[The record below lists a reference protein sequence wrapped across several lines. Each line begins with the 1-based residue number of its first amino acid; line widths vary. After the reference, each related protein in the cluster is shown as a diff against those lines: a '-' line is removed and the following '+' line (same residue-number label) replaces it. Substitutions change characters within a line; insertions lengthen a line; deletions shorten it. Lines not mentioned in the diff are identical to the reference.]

1 MSFWDRCI
9 SEGLDVTKLNDGQQK
24 IICPKCDHTR
34 RKHKGDQC
42 LSVQIDSKG
51 ARWKCH
57 HCTWEGHVWRNED
70 RLAQDAPGR
79 TKAERLT
86 GFAYTEP
93 LQNDQIDWFKQR
105 GINEETLKSAG
116 VESGTRLNGSMG
128 PIAFVHKNADG
139 ETINVKFRAE
149 GKKFSQTKN
158 GARLPYMWNLVDTDK
173 SRLIIVEGEVD
184 SLSVHECGIGNC
196 ISVPDGASDR
206 KMSWME
212 ELSDELSSFK
222 QVVLF
227 TDFDRAG
234 LALRDELA
242 RRLGVARCFRIET
255 SAMPSGCKDANDVLT
270 QHGAEVLKSLVE
282 GARPVPMR
290 ALRETRSFAAE
301 AIRLLHGEIKQ
312 GLPTGIGAFDGVGQ
326 DPNAGIYKVRP
337 GELTVISGVPS
348 SGKSEILDLLL
359 VQLGIK
365 HNWAFAV
372 CSFENEVDEHLNKL
386 AAKHQRLPTWGPNK
400 MDDEKFIESLDWCDE
415 HFYWIRA
422 EDDAPTVEWCLN
434 TATAAVARYPN
445 LRGLV
450 LDPWNEFSHRRP
462 SAMTETEYIGQMLGT
477 IKRWASQ
484 NGCHVWLVAHPAKVR
499 KNFDGSTSPLDGYS
513 ISGSANFYNK
523 ADCLLLVERDFTA
536 GSRDVRVHVK
546 KIRHRAAG
554 QVGVIE
560 LTYDRSCGVYS

>member
-1 MSFWDRCI
+1 M
-9 SEGLDVTKLNDGQQK
+9 
-24 IICPKCDHTR
+24 
-34 RKHKGDQC
+34 
-42 LSVQIDSKG
+42 
-51 ARWKCH
+51 
-57 HCTWEGHVWRNED
+57 
-70 RLAQDAPGR
+70 GR
-79 TKAERLT
+79 TRVEKRGPARQYPGKNRKAERLT

-93 LQNDQIDWFKQR
+93 LQDDQIDWFKQR
-105 GINEETLKSAG
+105 GINEETLRSAG
-116 VESGTRLNGSMG
+116 VESGTRINGSMG
-128 PIAFVHKNADG
+128 PIAFVHKNSDG
-139 ETINVKFRAE
+139 ETINVKFRAA

-158 GARLPYMWNLVDTDK
+158 GARLPYLWSLVDTTKD
-173 SRLIIVEGEVD
+173 RLIIVEGEVD
-184 SLSVHECGIGNC
+184 SLSVHECGIANC

-206 KMSWME
+206 KMSWLE
-212 ELSDELSSFK
+212 ELSDEIDKFK
-222 QVVLF
+222 RIILF

-234 LALRDELA
+234 LGLRDELS
-242 RRLGVARCFRIET
+242 RRLGVARCFRIES

-270 QHGAEVLKSLVE
+270 QHGDEVLKSLID

-290 ALRETRSFAAE
+290 ALRETRSFAAD
-301 AIRLLHGEIKQ
+301 ALRLLHGEIKQ
-312 GLPTGIGAFDGVGQ
+312 GLSTGIGAFDGEGEP
-326 DPNAGIYKVRP
+326 DAGIYRVRP

-365 HNWAFAV
+365 HGWSFAV

-386 AAKHQRLPTWGPNK
+386 AAKHQRLPAWGPDR

-462 SAMTETEYIGQMLGT
+462 NAMTETEYVGQALGT
-477 IKRWASQ
+477 IKRWAAQ

-499 KNFDGSTSPLDGYS
+499 RNYDGSTSPLDGYS

-560 LTYDRSCGVYS
+560 LNYDRSCGVYS

>member
-1 MSFWDRCI
+1 M
-9 SEGLDVTKLNDGQQK
+9 
-24 IICPKCDHTR
+24 
-34 RKHKGDQC
+34 
-42 LSVQIDSKG
+42 
-51 ARWKCH
+51 
-57 HCTWEGHVWRNED
+57 WEGHVWRNED
-70 RLAQDAPGR
+70 QTSQDMPVR

-93 LQNDQIDWFKQR
+93 LQDSQIEWFKQR
-105 GINEETLKSAG
+105 GINPETLVTAG
-116 VESGTRLNGSMG
+116 VESGSRINGSMA
-128 PIAFVHKNADG
+128 PIAFVHKNSDG
-139 ETINVKFRAE
+139 ETINVKFRGE
-149 GKKFSQTKN
+149 GKRFSQTKN
-158 GARLPYMWNLVDTDK
+158 GARLPYMWNLVD
-173 SRLIIVEGEVD
+173 SEQNRLIVVEGEID
-184 SLSVHECGIGNC
+184 SLSILESKVGNC

-212 ELSDELSSFK
+212 ELSDELNGFK
-222 QVVLF
+222 QIVLF
-227 TDFDRAG
+227 TDFDGAG
-234 LALRDELA
+234 LGLRDELS

-255 SAMPSGCKDANDVLT
+255 SEMPSGCKDANDVLIH
-270 QHGAEVLKSLVE
+270 HGPEVLRSLVE

-290 ALRETRSFAAE
+290 ALRETRSFATDAL
-301 AIRLLHGEIKQ
+301 RLLHGDIKV
-312 GLPTGIGAFDGVGQ
+312 GASTGIPAFDGEGA
-326 DPNAGIYKVRP
+326 DPDAGIYRVRP

-359 VQLGIK
+359 VQIAKK

-386 AAKHQRLPTWGPNK
+386 AAKFKRLPTWGADK
-400 MDDEKFIESLDWCDE
+400 MNDSEFIESLDFCDE

-422 EDDAPTVEWCLN
+422 EDNAPTVDWCLN
-434 TATAAVARYPN
+434 TATAAVSRYPN

-462 SAMTETEYIGQMLGT
+462 SAMTETEYIGQQLGT
-477 IKRWASQ
+477 IKRWAAMH
-484 NGCHVWLVAHPAKVR
+484 GCHVWLVAHPAKVR
-499 KNFDGSTSPLDGYS
+499 RNYDGSTSPLDGYS

-546 KIRHRAAG
+546 KIRHRASG

-560 LTYDRSCGVYS
+560 LKYDRSCGVYS

>member
-1 MSFWDRCI
+1 MSFWDRCAA
-9 SEGLDVTKLNDGQQK
+9 EGLSVSKLTEGQQK
-24 IICPKCDHTR
+24 VICPQCDHTR
-34 RKHKGDQC
+34 QKHKGDQC
-42 LSVQIDSKG
+42 LSVHIDEMG

-57 HCTWEGHVWRNED
+57 HCAWEGHVWRNE
-70 RLAQDAPGR
+70 
-79 TKAERLT
+79 TKRQSRQETPRLT

-93 LQNDQIDWFKQR
+93 LQDKQLEWFKQR
-105 GINEETLKSAG
+105 GIEAETLICAG
-116 VESGTRLNGSMG
+116 VESGTRVNGSMG
-128 PIAFVHKNADG
+128 PIAFVHRNGEG

-149 GKKFSQTKN
+149 GKQFTQTKN
-158 GARLPYMWNLVDTDK
+158 GARLPYLWSLVDTTKD
-173 SRLIIVEGEVD
+173 RLIVVEGEVD
-184 SLSVHECGIGNC
+184 ALSLLQAGVENC
-196 ISVPDGASDR
+196 ISTPDGASDR
-206 KMSWME
+206 KLGWLETLSE
-212 ELSDELSSFK
+212 ELLSFK
-222 QVVLF
+222 QIVLF

-234 LALRDELA
+234 LGLRDELS
-242 RRLGVARCFRIET
+242 RRLGVARCFRIES

-270 QHGAEVLKSLVE
+270 QHGADVLNSLIE
-282 GARPVPMR
+282 GARPIPMR
-290 ALRETRSFAAE
+290 ALRETRSFAAD
-301 AIRLLHGEIKQ
+301 ALRLLHGEIKQ
-312 GLPTGIGAFDGVGQ
+312 GLSTGIGAFDGEGG
-326 DPNAGIYKVRP
+326 DDAGIYRVRP

-348 SGKSEILDLLL
+348 SGKSEICDFLLT
-359 VQLGIK
+359 QLGIK
-365 HNWAFAV
+365 HGWAFAV

-386 AAKHQRLPTWGPNK
+386 AAKHQRLPAWGPDK

-415 HFYWIRA
+415 HFYWIRS

-477 IKRWASQ
+477 IKRWASL

-499 KNFDGSTSPLDGYS
+499 RNLDGSTSPLDGYS

-546 KIRHRAAG
+546 KIRHRASG
-554 QVGVIE
+554 QVGVID
-560 LTYDRSCGVYS
+560 LTYDRSCGAYF